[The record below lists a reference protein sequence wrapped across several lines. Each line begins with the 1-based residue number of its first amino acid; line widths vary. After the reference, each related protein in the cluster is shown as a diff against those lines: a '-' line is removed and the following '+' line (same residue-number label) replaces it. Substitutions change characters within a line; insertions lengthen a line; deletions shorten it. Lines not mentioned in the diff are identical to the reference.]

1 MEKMA
6 VIGIGRLGLCL
17 ALQLEKAGHEVLGID
32 KNAHYID
39 SILDRSFSSPE
50 PGVEEALRS
59 VRNFRASGDMQDIV
73 AFSPDMIFV
82 AVPTPAAEEAGY
94 SHLFVDEVLQE
105 LYELPSFSCRKEI
118 VIVCTTLPGYCDGA
132 AARHAAQERS
142 APAAPEPCPTPGH
155 PYFLSYKPEFIAQGS
170 ILNDLQYPDVVL
182 IGEADAIAGDRLG
195 SLYLKMA
202 SSQPKVCRM
211 SRLSAEITKLGT
223 NCFLT
228 MKISFAN
235 AIGDLS
241 EKVGA
246 ETDKILSALGTD
258 KRIGGRCLAYGF
270 GYGGPCFPRDNRA
283 LRYFSGKN
291 QMEFPLSRAADEC
304 NQFHLDFL
312 FEQYMARYSREE
324 PIHFYSVTYKPG
336 TLILEE
342 SQQLALAVKL
352 ARSGKKVVIHEKEE
366 VRKLVLERYEDLF
379 EWA

>member
-1 MEKMA
+1 
-6 VIGIGRLGLCL
+6 
-17 ALQLEKAGHEVLGID
+17 
-32 KNAHYID
+32 
-39 SILDRSFSSPE
+39 
-50 PGVEEALRS
+50 
-59 VRNFRASGDMQDIV
+59 
-73 AFSPDMIFV
+73 
-82 AVPTPAAEEAGY
+82 
-94 SHLFVDEVLQE
+94 
-105 LYELPSFSCRKEI
+105 
-118 VIVCTTLPGYCDGA
+118 
-132 AARHAAQERS
+132 
-142 APAAPEPCPTPGH
+142 
-155 PYFLSYKPEFIAQGS
+155 
-170 ILNDLQYPDVVL
+170 
-182 IGEADAIAGDRLG
+182 
-195 SLYLKMA
+195 
-202 SSQPKVCRM
+202 M

-246 ETDKILSALGTD
+246 ETDKILAALGTD
-258 KRIGGRCLAYGF
+258 KRIGERCLAYGF

-312 FEQYMARYSREE
+312 FEQYMARYSGTE

-342 SQQLALAVKL
+342 SQQLALAVRL

-366 VRKLVLERYEDLF
+366 VRKLVLERYDDLF

>member
-17 ALQLEKAGHEVLGID
+17 ALQLEKAGYEVLGID
-32 KNAHYID
+32 KNAGYIH
-39 SILDRSFSSPE
+39 SILDRSFRSPE
-50 PGVEEALRS
+50 PGVTESLGSA
-59 VRNFRASGDMQDIV
+59 RNFRVGADLNDIV

-82 AVPTPAAEEAGY
+82 AVPTPVAEDAGY
-94 SHLFVDEVLQE
+94 SHDLVDQVLE
-105 LYELPSFSCRKEI
+105 DLYDLPSFSHRIEI
-118 VIVCTTLPGYCDGA
+118 VIVCTTLPGYCDAA
-132 AARHAAQERS
+132 AARY
-142 APAAPEPCPTPGH
+142 AAPERPTSPGH

-170 ILNDLQYPDVVL
+170 IMRDLQLPDLIL
-182 IGEADAIAGDRLG
+182 IGEADAVAGDRLE
-195 SLYLKMA
+195 SLYLKLA

-246 ETDKILSALGTD
+246 ETDKILAALGTD
-258 KRIGGRCLAYGF
+258 KRIGERCLAYGF

-312 FEQYMARYSREE
+312 FEQYMARYSGTE

-342 SQQLALAVKL
+342 SQQLALAVRL

-366 VRKLVLERYEDLF
+366 VRKLVLERYDDLF